1 MEVRGKCRWKANQKT
16 QKQLQEKQQQ
26 EEELQP
32 QQTTQQLLQLAQ
44 RKCHQKQSERT
55 NHLRLHKTQNQQQQQ
70 QQNPHYTR
78 PKASIITQQQPKT
91 LQHTYSTNGQQQ
103 QQQQQQK
110 QKQKECLREPELSP
124 IYHHRW
130 PMPPLLLT
138 HTPTNI
144 RTPSAKPTRT
154 STNPNVVN
162 KRGRFTAA
170 ATSCSIAVAAVTK
183 AVTKTKTLSK
193 IVCGCIKRLT
203 WLWWLALLGAAQFT
217 ATAPTLAATSTAA
230 AATGVLLAPKL
241 LPHVMV
247 TTTTS
252 TSTATA
258 VATAAAMLTHASAAH
273 AAIIA
278 ADLSTAT
285 SSTIEP
291 RLRRYKFPIGEADVA
306 EMVVDPNADADA
318 DALVQVQ
325 VKRINLLDNEEDDDA
340 ASPPAPADDELEEA
354 EEVVVPAQEALYA
367 DEDEDETETET
378 EQLVQQASNRKLN
391 SNEQQLLVF
400 YRRVQHAT
408 EQEAQAHQKPQ
419 RQQSATHR
427 NYERD
432 DGGREIL
439 PNIRDHSKLDDV
451 GVAPTETDATA
462 LLADSQLA
470 ENLEHKHVTKRSA
483 TTKLSSTT
491 VAPTSGAPVEA
502 SVGSGNA
509 TSNVT
514 AAANS
519 TVEEKCE
526 PKVLDEVPPEPFF
539 DFSDI
544 AEDAARQFTE
554 FIANKFGS
562 AGPPSQQAITS
573 GLREELRRRAN
584 GIASYALNEDENL
597 LAFAIAAPSI
607 QTVVVKFR
615 DDVTIPPDQV
625 HNKAFLGSYWRELG
639 VAWNSTEGTQEWG
652 APFRDCNVLK
662 GRWLWPFR
670 ITFTENKLKIGA
682 AAFIAADED
691 VCNDGLEEVFGRKH
705 GCDRNTTFCL
715 LTENKPAATRD
726 VYTCICRE
734 SFYLPNSTLQGF
746 RGDIVEAS
754 EGYSN
759 YSCIPCPDGCTTC
772 DQHGVCLLGEPPEV
786 VSMESLLNVSVG
798 SILGACMLC
807 CIVLSVIVFRQRKC
821 KAIASGMW
829 TVLETILLGI
839 ILLYA
844 SVAVHFF
851 PATTERCL
859 LEPWLRELGFI
870 TSYGA
875 IILKLYRHLVD
886 FRTRKAHRWVLRDI
900 DLLKY
905 LGTMVFAVTCYMAAF
920 TAAALDLIEVSQLG
934 SLREQRTNTCRPLK
948 WEYVTQV
955 SEVLILCFGLHLAFA
970 SRNANTQFRDRQFL
984 VAALAI
990 EFLVSTT
997 FYVLRF
1003 FYLPEMSPSAI
1014 FLALFLRSLLTN
1026 TMALGLIF
1034 VPKLWYQHKQVPLPM
1049 NLSIRLPVDA
1059 FKVNDPQRLGGGY
1072 AGLCLGDPDIGEL
1085 TIAEMSPED
1094 IRAELKRLY
1103 TQLEILKNK
1112 SLRQDNPHISKRR
1125 GGRKAG
1131 HRRFSLQKKG
1141 SKDKALSAKHRSN
1154 KHHQDIEIT
1163 EAEPSRTPEDS
1174 VCSVEGPT
1182 DAEISGISHSMLSH
1196 SAISHS
1202 IISHSK

>member
-1 MEVRGKCRWKANQKT
+1 MEVRGKCQWQANKQPQQQQK
-16 QKQLQEKQQQ
+16 LQKQQQ
-26 EEELQP
+26 NPPRELFEVL
-32 QQTTQQLLQLAQ
+32 QQTQ
-44 RKCHQKQSERT
+44 RKCHQNQNERT
-55 NHLRLHKTQNQQQQQ
+55 NHLRLQQIQHKQHTNEKHAVITTQQLKTVQKANENVERQQQRSALQQ
-70 QQNPHYTR
+70 H
-78 PKASIITQQQPKT
+78 PK
-91 LQHTYSTNGQQQ
+91 L
-103 QQQQQQK
+103 
-110 QKQKECLREPELSP
+110 LP
-124 IYHHRW
+124 INHHRW
-130 PMPPLLLT
+130 PMPPLLAHVATLPP
-138 HTPTNI
+138 TPT
-144 RTPSAKPTRT
+144 PHSAST
-154 STNPNVVN
+154 SPNPNVVN
-162 KRGRFTAA
+162 EFVRFTAA
-170 ATSCSIAVAAVTK
+170 AIRRSLAYATATLAVAAVTK
-183 AVTKTKTLSK
+183 AKALTAV
-193 IVCGCIKRLT
+193 VAGCCRKRFPIL
-203 WLWWLALLGAAQFT
+203 WLLALLSAAQFS
-217 ATAPTLAATSTAA
+217 PTATSTAA
-230 AATGVLLAPKL
+230 ASRAAATNGVFSPTPKL
-241 LPHVMV
+241 LPHGML
-247 TTTTS
+247 
-252 TSTATA
+252 STAAT
-258 VATAAAMLTHASAAH
+258 VTAAALLSQASAAQ
-273 AAIIA
+273 AAI
-278 ADLSTAT
+278 LTANVPT
-285 SSTIEP
+285 FEP
-291 RLRRYKFPIGEADVA
+291 RLTRYKFPTEADEGVGT
-306 EMVVDPNADADA
+306 DGYADADA

-325 VKRINLLDNEEDDDA
+325 VKRINLLDN
-340 ASPPAPADDELEEA
+340 DDESAAVAAAAPPSQPEELG
-354 EEVVVPAQEALYA
+354 EEELTSEQEELY
-367 DEDEDETETET
+367 DEDQ
-378 EQLVQQASNRKLN
+378 QLSQQAATRKLN
-391 SNEQQLLVF
+391 SNEQQLLMF
-400 YRRVQHAT
+400 YRRVQHAA
-408 EQEAQAHQKPQ
+408 E
-419 RQQSATHR
+419 RQQQQHGHQYPTSHR
-427 NYERD
+427 HYQRAGVEEQPTSFLVESKSHYADITPTVDSVVPLPSD
-432 DGGREIL
+432 DM
-439 PNIRDHSKLDDV
+439 
-451 GVAPTETDATA
+451 
-462 LLADSQLA
+462 LAMQSS
-470 ENLEHKHVTKRSA
+470 HKHVTKRSA
-483 TTKLSSTT
+483 TTKLAPTTVTPTAHTASTT
-491 VAPTSGAPVEA
+491 TANISSVATN
-502 SVGSGNA
+502 NA
-509 TSNVT
+509 T
-514 AAANS
+514 AAVNN
-519 TVEEKCE
+519 TEEEKCE

-554 FIANKFGS
+554 FITNKFGS
-562 AGPPSQQAITS
+562 SGPPSQQAITAE
-573 GLREELRRRAN
+573 LREELRRRAN

-615 DDVTIPPDQV
+615 DDVTIPPDQI
-625 HNKAFLGSYWRELG
+625 HNKAILGSYWRELG

-662 GRWLWPFR
+662 KRWLWPFR
-670 ITFTENKLKIGA
+670 ITFSENKMKIGA
-682 AAFIAADED
+682 VAFIAADED

-715 LTENKPAATRD
+715 LTENKPSATRD

-754 EGYSN
+754 EGYGN

-798 SILGACMLC
+798 SVLGACILC

-870 TSYGA
+870 TCYGA

-920 TAAALDLIEVSQLG
+920 TAAALDLIDVSQLG
-934 SLREQRTNTCRPLK
+934 TLREQRTNTCLPLK

-970 SRNANTQFRDRQFL
+970 SRNANTQFRERQFL
-984 VAALAI
+984 VATLVI

-1014 FLALFLRSLLTN
+1014 FLALFLRSQLTN

-1112 SLRQDNPHISKRR
+1112 TLRQDNPHISKRR

-1202 IISHSK
+1202 IVSHSK